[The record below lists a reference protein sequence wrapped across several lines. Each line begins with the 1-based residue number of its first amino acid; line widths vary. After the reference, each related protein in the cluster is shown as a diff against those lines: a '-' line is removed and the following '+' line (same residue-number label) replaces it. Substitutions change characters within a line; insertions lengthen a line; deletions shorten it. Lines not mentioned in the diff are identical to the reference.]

1 MYFLINWLTFSASG
15 ALLSKSALPLL
26 LIGESVNIT
35 TISYHLSVKLLQI
48 NLFPVFIAK
57 QQLDTYASELCR
69 EAELSGRIGTE
80 TAEKNKKLVE
90 QTGLDPTISWSKTG
104 KIQLDDEVTVTCSV
118 VKDIG
123 FARFGSFPI
132 TLTGYAS
139 GRSEVYW
146 K

>member
-1 MYFLINWLTFSASG
+1 MKVLK
-15 ALLSKSALPLL
+15 SKR
-26 LIGESVNIT
+26 GEMVIT
-35 TISYHLSVKLLQI
+35 VSIIVFVSMLVVAFAMRV
-48 NLFPVFIAK
+48 FPVFIAK

-80 TAEKNKKLVE
+80 TAEKNRMLTE